1 MTASFPLRSARVI
14 RAPAAPLAPAPAPA
28 PASDPI
34 WQRLDTDSLPED
46 LRQHYYAY
54 RKALDHANQLRAVF
68 EEETNEAFDV
78 GATNKLAFGY
88 KFGQLSVA
96 IVPKAGRSAKGAV
109 ALGAL
114 ARPR

>member
-14 RAPAAPLAPAPAPA
+14 RPAASATPSAAPA
-28 PASDPI
+28 PASEPT

-54 RKALDHANQLRAVF
+54 RKALDHANQLRAIF

-96 IVPKAGRSAKGAV
+96 IVPKAGRSAKGAI
-109 ALGAL
+109 ALGQL

>member
-1 MTASFPLRSARVI
+1 MTASFPLRAARVI
-14 RAPAAPLAPAPAPA
+14 KPAATLAPAATV
-28 PASDPI
+28 ASDPI

-54 RKALDHANQLRAVF
+54 RKALDHANSLRAIF

-96 IVPKAGRSAKGAV
+96 IVPKAGRSAKSSIS
-109 ALGAL
+109 LGAL